1 MNRMLITEDEKL
13 RIKSLYGLIKESNVL
28 LEYPGQ
34 EIPITMNQIMQFQ
47 TWVWKTVD
55 KLGNPDVADPNK
67 LYKTSL
73 CTSPCT
79 VYNRRVNG
87 KITTGAIDGGFG
99 GNTIKLWNTYK
110 ESYKKF
116 NRSWDYDDSKTDS
129 KVLGIDRPV
138 TPLQTKNFQKWYLQ
152 KVEKLC
158 PYYPDSPMFKQL
170 GCKIGPDR
178 TDRKFK
184 TALCGGNRCDE
195 KTAVDGSGMENENSN
210 TRKLWEVYKNQYK
223 KDNPSWF
230 EEKSWDLGV
239 KWDEDREKEKKQK
252 NININTLP
260 KFWMD
265 PSGWDGVKGRYSDNP
280 AYSKINDT
288 KYWKTSKAD
297 ANIHY
302 ASFGWTSLPNLYPTP
317 RKYTL
322 KEVNSILPNG
332 FEIDIDGNMVKKGQ
346 DLYLWESNNADVI
359 AKKMIQFN
367 KDFENQESDI
377 LNYCSPL
384 KGFTAQSTQGTTYKT
399 QKGNVINEK
408 PGKVDFWIS
417 SDNACL
423 YAGGSWV
430 YNFGGKKS
438 CGCRDRT
445 APYLD
450 VTSLN
455 EVNINGFV
463 TKSVTLP
470 KITKTFNF
478 KAENDFQWNEPTDYA
493 RIIND
498 VIPYIAIPLAVFGG
512 PLGLGLI
519 ELEAVLLALDM
530 TDAAAYMVRGDM
542 YGAGLALTF
551 GVIGAPKIM
560 AKIPGIAE
568 MVTRTGKT
576 VGAIGAEIGSA
587 INKGGD
593 AIKPYLT
600 AIDDVITN
608 GTWLKTNFDNAVPG
622 FKQKIK
628 QKAAKVAVKTT
639 KVVYQTSKL
648 ALRLSKGTLKVC
660 LSFIIWLVKTKSLPV
675 SFLRNFGINVGGSFL
690 AWDVIAY
697 FLGMCNTMPMEAVE
711 QLYKDCEKLG
721 SENPLSL
728 DEEDKEIL
736 SSKPWA
742 ATVAFT
748 KTMASFQALTEP
760 CQKIQSYIEIRDKLK
775 KEKADAELA
784 AAKEKSKSTKEKV
797 LKQIETIK
805 GDYTPLPNFDPQIY
819 AIQLVIQHFLDNS
832 PISGNVESITNW
844 GSLDK
849 ATMTGIKLFQGYSE
863 INEDGKI
870 NKLFIDKLVKYL
882 SFITGDIKNYGDI
895 PFDDGTMEKLINE
908 AIKIAE
914 TKTQPDTK
922 QSIKV
927 INAEDEWE
935 TLPDTEKEKKITKDF
950 KEYSVEDDGFD
961 DYLKSKGGSNL

>member
-1 MNRMLITEDEKL
+1 MLITEDEKL

-47 TWVWKTVD
+47 TWVWKNVD

-87 KITTGAIDGGFG
+87 KISTGAIDGGFG

-110 ESYKKF
+110 GSYKKF

-129 KVLGIDRPV
+129 KVLGIDIPV
-138 TPLQTKNFQKWYLQ
+138 TPLQTKNFQKWYLE
-152 KVEKLC
+152 KVEKFC
-158 PYYPDSPMFKQL
+158 NNYPDSPTFTQM

-184 TALCGGNRCDE
+184 TALCGGNRCTFE
-195 KTAVDGSGMENENSN
+195 TAVDGGGIENKESS

-230 EEKSWDLGV
+230 EEKSWDLNV
-239 KWDEDREKEKKQK
+239 KYFEDKEKEENQK
-252 NININTLP
+252 NINLNKLP
-260 KFWMD
+260 KFWID
-265 PSGWDGVKGRYSDNP
+265 PSGWDGVKGRYNNNP
-280 AYSKINDT
+280 AYSNINNT
-288 KYWKTSKAD
+288 KYWKSSESD
-297 ANIHY
+297 ANVHY
-302 ASFGWTSLPNLYPTP
+302 SDFAWSPLPNLYPTP

-322 KEVNSILPNG
+322 KEINSILPNG

-346 DLYLWESNNADVI
+346 SWQDPNNTEAI

-367 KDFENQESDI
+367 KDLENQESDI

-384 KGFTAQSTQGTTYKT
+384 RGFTAQSTQLNTFSKNSADVG
-399 QKGNVINEK
+399 G
-408 PGKVDFWIS
+408 GGGSSHVDFWIS

-445 APYLD
+445 APYLGI
-450 VTSLN
+450 TSLN
-455 EVNINGFV
+455 EVNINGFI

-470 KITKTFNF
+470 KITKIFNF

-493 RIIND
+493 RIINA
-498 VIPYIAIPLAVFGG
+498 VVPYIAIPLAVFGG
-512 PLGLGLI
+512 PLGLGVL
-519 ELEAVLLALDM
+519 ELEAALLALDLV
-530 TDAAAYMVRGDM
+530 DAAAYMVNDDM

-568 MVTRTGKT
+568 IAKRTGKT

-600 AIDDVITN
+600 AIDDIITN
-608 GTWLKTNFDNAVPG
+608 GTWLKTNFNNAVPG

-628 QKAAKVAVKTT
+628 QKASKVAVKTVKVGLQTT
-639 KVVYQTSKL
+639 KLVMKL
-648 ALRLSKGTLKVC
+648 FKLTLRAFLG
-660 LSFIIWLVKTKSLPV
+660 FIIWLVNTKNLPV

-697 FLGMCNTMPMEAVE
+697 FLGMCNTMPMAAVE
-711 QLYKDCEKLG
+711 VFYFDCEKLG

-728 DEEDKEIL
+728 NEEDKETL
-736 SSKPWA
+736 SSKPWL
-742 ATVAFT
+742 ATVLLAH
-748 KTMASFQALTEP
+748 TMSSFQALTEP
-760 CQKIQSYIEIRDKLK
+760 CQKIQSYIEMRDQLK
-775 KEKADAELA
+775 KDEVKNDIKRGQEQV
-784 AAKEKSKSTKEKV
+784 KSTKEWV

-805 GDYTPLPNFDPQIY
+805 GNYTPLPDFDPQIY
-819 AIQLVIQHFLDNS
+819 AIQLAIQHFLNNS
-832 PISGNVESITNW
+832 PISGNVENITNW
-844 GSLDK
+844 GELDK
-849 ATMTGIKLFQGYSE
+849 PTIIGIKQFQEYSQIDE
-863 INEDGKI
+863 NGK
-870 NKLFIDKLVKYL
+870 IDKLFVDKMVKYL
-882 SFITGDIKNYGDI
+882 NLISGDIKNYGGI
-895 PFDDGTMEKLINE
+895 PLDDGTLKKLIEE
-908 AIKIAE
+908 AIKTAQS
-914 TKTQPDTK
+914 KTQPDTK
-922 QSIKV
+922 QSSVV
-927 INAEDEWE
+927 IDAENEWMAM
-935 TLPDTEKEKKITKDF
+935 PDNEKEKIIKDL
-950 KEYSVEDDGFD
+950 EGYEIDDDGFEK
-961 DYLKSKGGSNL
+961 YKESKGVSNL